1 MLGLDVALERVP
13 VEQDSATSKGCDSEA
28 CMDCSVLHVICSFLQ
43 RNDLP
48 RAHDAP
54 DERIPGATG
63 WAGVPAQQR
72 QPVGTAQVVAV
83 ILKVAGPR

>member
-1 MLGLDVALERVP
+1 MLGLDIALKLVP
-13 VEQDSATSKGCDSEA
+13 VEHDRAISEECDSEA
-28 CMDCSVLHVICSFLQ
+28 CSECRVLHVICSFLQ

-63 WAGVPAQQR
+63 WTRVPTQQR

-83 ILKVAGPR
+83 ILEVHWG